1 MFNSVIKHDVAALE
15 KRVADLE
22 KELSSALKALAFL
35 KGQLTTTQPAEKKK
49 KLRQRKNRRRHH
61 DAKHLMYDNEGRV
74 DIEKSLSAINRR
86 AQDIMTGCWPRH
98 SAESRIDHALRRS
111 TPGAGGMISREQWIS
126 DNPEQL
132 ELWPR

>member
-22 KELSSALKALAFL
+22 KELSSALKALDFL
-35 KGQLTTTQPAEKKK
+35 RGQLTTAQPAEEKQM
-49 KLRQRKNRRRHH
+49 RQRKNRRRHH
-61 DAKHLMYDNEGRV
+61 SLKSLTYDSYGRV
-74 DIEKSLSAINRR
+74 DIASSLAAINRS
-86 AQDIMTGCWPRH
+86 AQDIMAGCWPKH

-111 TPGAGGMISREQWIS
+111 TPGAGGMISREQWLS

>member
-1 MFNSVIKHDVAALE
+1 MFNSVIKYDVAALE

-35 KGQLTTTQPAEKKK
+35 KKQLTTAQPAKKN
-49 KLRQRKNRRRHH
+49 LRQRKNRRRHH

-74 DIEKSLSAINRR
+74 DIEKSLSAISRS
-86 AQDIMTGCWPRH
+86 AQDIMAGCWPKH

-111 TPGAGGMISREQWIS
+111 TPGAGGMISREQWLA

-132 ELWPR
+132 DLFR

>member
-35 KGQLTTTQPAEKKK
+35 KGQLTTAQPAEKK

-61 DAKHLMYDNEGRV
+61 DAKHLMYNNEGRV
-74 DIEKSLSAINRR
+74 DIEKSLSAISRS
-86 AQDIMTGCWPRH
+86 AQDIMTGCWPKH

-111 TPGAGGMISREQWIS
+111 TPGAGGMLSREQWLS